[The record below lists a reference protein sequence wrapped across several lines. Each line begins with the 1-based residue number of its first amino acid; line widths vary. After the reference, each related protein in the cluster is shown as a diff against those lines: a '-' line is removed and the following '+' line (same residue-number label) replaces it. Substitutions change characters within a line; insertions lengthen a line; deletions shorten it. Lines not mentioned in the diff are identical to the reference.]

1 MKDRPPPK
9 KNTVQND
16 RGGSLISPSSPHRFI
31 LLHVCLQTCMHTSHT
46 KREGGRKGGAEK
58 QTCQGILSFLLALSE
73 LVTSWKESQK
83 TWRGEVTSPEGFK
96 EQWVE
101 SVVAGEPPAG
111 QLGLRPAEKQRI
123 YVCIKAERWK
133 HQAGLGSP
141 DWLLRA

>member
-1 MKDRPPPK
+1 
-9 KNTVQND
+9 
-16 RGGSLISPSSPHRFI
+16 
-31 LLHVCLQTCMHTSHT
+31 MHMSHT
-46 KREGGRKGGAEK
+46 KREGGREGGSGERGNKLVRAFYP
-58 QTCQGILSFLLALSE
+58 SF
-73 LVTSWKESQK
+73 WKESQK
-83 TWRGEVTSPEGFK
+83 TWRGEVTSPEGFQ

-123 YVCIKAERWK
+123 YVSIKAERWK